1 MQVALDIRRISDFG
15 VGTYVRNLVNQLAR
29 LDRENRYLLI
39 GREAHLAELETLPSN
54 FKLLPYPYK
63 VDSPATHFHLPFVLR
78 RRRVDILH
86 MPYFYAPAFIPCPL
100 IITVHDLTSILGRTV
115 SLQRGKS
122 IEYWFARRAL
132 NRASRVIA
140 VSQATR
146 RELCRLF
153 NLPESKIKVVYNAL
167 DERLTHDHEPPDQD
181 RVLERYQVSYPYLLY
196 AGNIRPQKNLPRLIE
211 AFAVLKAEL
220 ANHPR
225 FAHLKLIVIGDE
237 LTKHPELRRTV
248 TQTRLRQDVRFLGFV
263 PHQILR
269 VFYRRAEAFVFP
281 SLQEGFGLPPLEA
294 MAHGTPVVTSNVSS
308 LPEVVGQAAVQVNP
322 ENVFEIARG
331 IRQVL
336 LDEGTR
342 RQVISQGF
350 EQIKRFSW
358 ERAAML
364 VRDLYL
370 EAASR

>member
-1 MQVALDIRRISDFG
+1 
-15 VGTYVRNLVNQLAR
+15 
-29 LDRENRYLLI
+29 
-39 GREAHLAELETLPSN
+39 
-54 FKLLPYPYK
+54 
-63 VDSPATHFHLPFVLR
+63 VDSPATHLHLPFLLR
-78 RRRVDILH
+78 RCRVNILH
-86 MPYFYAPAFIPCPL
+86 VPYFYAPAIIPCPL

-115 SLQRGKS
+115 ILQRGRSK
-122 IEYWFARRAL
+122 EYWLARRAL
-132 NRASRVIA
+132 NRAKRIVA

-153 NLPESKIKVVYNAL
+153 DLPESKIKVVYNAL

-181 RVLERYQVSYPYLLY
+181 RVLQRYQVDYPYLLY
-196 AGNIRPQKNLPRLIE
+196 AGNIRPQKNVPRLIE

-225 FAHLKLIVIGDE
+225 FANLKLIVIGDE
-237 LTKHPELRRTV
+237 LSKHPELRRTV
-248 TQTRLRQDVRFLGFV
+248 TQTHLRQDVRFLGFV
-263 PHQILR
+263 PYQILR

-336 LDEGTR
+336 LDEATR
-342 RQVISQGF
+342 REVVAQGF
-350 EQIKRFSW
+350 EQVKRFSW
-358 ERAAML
+358 ERAAMR

-370 EAASR
+370 EVAAS

>member
-1 MQVALDIRRISDFG
+1 MLVALDIRRISDFG
-15 VGTYVRNLVNQLAR
+15 VGTYVRNLVNHLAR
-29 LDRENRYLLI
+29 IDRENQYLLI
-39 GREAHLAELETLPSN
+39 GQENHLAELETLPEN
-54 FKLLPYPYK
+54 FRLLAYPHK
-63 VDSPATHFHLPFVLR
+63 VESIATHLHLPFLLR
-78 RRRVDILH
+78 HYGVDVLH
-86 MPYFYAPAFIPCPL
+86 MPYFYAPAMILGPL

-115 SLQRGKS
+115 NLQRGKGK
-122 IEYWFARRAL
+122 EYWFARRAL

-146 RELCRLF
+146 RELCRAF

-167 DERLTHDHEPPDQD
+167 DERLTRDHEPPDQD
-181 RVLERYQVSYPYLLY
+181 RVLERYQVNYPYLLY

-211 AFAVLKAEL
+211 AFAVVKAEL
-220 ANHPR
+220 ANDPR
-225 FAHLKLIVIGDE
+225 LANLKLIVIGDE

-263 PHQILR
+263 PYQILR

-336 LDEGTR
+336 LDETTR
-342 RQVISQGF
+342 RQVISLGF

-358 ERAAML
+358 ERAAER

-370 EAASR
+370 EAAAS